1 MHHITLL
8 NCRVIDIFWNL
19 SVRSGLSHHAFIEGM
34 MESFNYSSE
43 SFGYKNEATAWGKA
57 FITADSNYTIAK
69 MNCER

>member
-1 MHHITLL
+1 
-8 NCRVIDIFWNL
+8 
-19 SVRSGLSHHAFIEGM
+19 M
-34 MESFNYSSE
+34 MESFNYGSE